1 MIFTM
6 TGQEKGDLL
15 IQVTTWAGLTVFT
28 LTSFL
33 LNSHYI
39 AVHGNVLWCC
49 WPNYDDDFFRI
60 KKGYPYEARVITR
73 VLPTFLADF
82 FPPQD
87 IMNKVIGEFISS
99 QQPYPQLVAHVVF
112 QV

>member
-1 MIFTM
+1 MQVFNGSNLHSLIFFFIL
-6 TGQEKGDLL
+6 TGYILGIQNSLYHSSNIVEQE
-15 IQVTTWAGLTVFT
+15 
-28 LTSFL
+28 SFV
-33 LNSHYI
+33 LNESFI
-39 AVHGNVLWCC
+39 ILVVV
-49 WPNYDDDFFRI
+49 FRI

-87 IMNKVIGEFISS
+87 IMNKIIGEFISS
-99 QQPYPQLVAHVVF
+99 QQPYPQLIAMVVF